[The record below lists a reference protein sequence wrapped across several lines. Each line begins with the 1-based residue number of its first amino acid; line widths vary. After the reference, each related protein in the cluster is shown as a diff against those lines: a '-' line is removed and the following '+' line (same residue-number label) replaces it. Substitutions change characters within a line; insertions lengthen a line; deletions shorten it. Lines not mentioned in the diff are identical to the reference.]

1 MPSFFTQSKCLYSIE
16 NNVTLVF
23 NLVQKYARQTLPSED
38 VVDFLNSLDR
48 IISGHSPQSEEQE
61 IDGEL
66 LFEEVMLA
74 VYHFRNN
81 IKEKYGVF

>member
-1 MPSFFTQSKCLYSIE
+1 
-16 NNVTLVF
+16 VF